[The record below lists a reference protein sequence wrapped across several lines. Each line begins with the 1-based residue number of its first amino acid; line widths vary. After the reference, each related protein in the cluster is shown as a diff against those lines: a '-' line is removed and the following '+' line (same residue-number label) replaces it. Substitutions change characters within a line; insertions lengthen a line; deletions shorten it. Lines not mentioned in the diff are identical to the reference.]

1 MWGAKLLPDGFVYVI
16 RRFCKTKNQEIYQN
30 LTIISEHSQNE
41 NNNAHTFIEMA
52 SKGKMIYTPSHWEL
66 LIQAAVN
73 KSQCNVIILCYDEI
87 IDCKS

>member
-1 MWGAKLLPDGFVYVI
+1 
-16 RRFCKTKNQEIYQN
+16 
-30 LTIISEHSQNE
+30 
-41 NNNAHTFIEMA
+41 MA

-73 KSQCNVIILCYDEI
+73 KSQCNVIMLCYDEI